1 MKLKIFSIILIA
13 LFGLTFTNC
22 AKRGRPTGGK
32 KDSIPPLLVKA
43 IPANKSINF
52 KAKKIKISFDEY
64 IKLKDVNKQLVISPP
79 LKNTPII
86 TPVGTA
92 SKFISLKILDTLQP
106 NTTYTF
112 NFGNSVVDNNENN
125 KLERFK
131 YVISTGTYLD
141 SLTVSGKVYDAFNQ
155 KTEEDI
161 SVVLYEVN
169 EKFSDSLVYKQK
181 PTYVTSTID
190 TTANFEIENI
200 KAGKYL
206 LAAIKQPSKNYIYH
220 PKQDKFGFYKKIITI
235 PTDTT
240 FEIPLFKEV
249 LPFKMIK
256 PKEVTKGHLL
266 FGYEGNPKKLS
277 VELLSEKSENFKK
290 ATYFEKDKDT
300 LNYWFSNIKAD
311 SLTFKITNKKYID
324 TFTVKLRTSKI
335 DSLVISKI
343 TKSVLDLRDTFAIK
357 SNIPMVSIDTSK
369 IKLQMDSLPVK
380 YNPILDKSKT
390 KLYLSFEKKFNKKYE
405 INLFPNAIK
414 DIFEETNDTLKYKF
428 ATKNIDSY
436 GNIYLTVNNV
446 NSPIIIQLLNDKD
459 VIVAIKHIAKNET
472 LNFKNLPPKT
482 YIVKAIF
489 DDNNN
494 GIWDTGN
501 FLEKKYPEKVQYFE
515 KELKLRAN
523 WDLNETFILK

>member
-1 MKLKIFSIILIA
+1 
-13 LFGLTFTNC
+13 
-22 AKRGRPTGGK
+22 
-32 KDSIPPLLVKA
+32 
-43 IPANKSINF
+43 
-52 KAKKIKISFDEY
+52 
-64 IKLKDVNKQLVISPP
+64 
-79 LKNTPII
+79 
-86 TPVGTA
+86 
-92 SKFISLKILDTLQP
+92 LQP

-112 NFGNSVVDNNENN
+112 NFGNSVEDNNENN

-131 YVISTGTYLD
+131 YVISTGTYID
-141 SLTVSGKVYDAFNQ
+141 SLTVSGKVYDAFNK
-155 KTEEDI
+155 KTEENI
-161 SVVLYEVN
+161 SVVLYEIN
-169 EKFSDSLVYKQK
+169 KNFNDSLVFKQK

-206 LAAIKQPSKNYIYH
+206 LAALKQSSKNYIYH
-220 PKQDKFGFYKKIITI
+220 PKQDKFGFYKKIISI

-256 PKEVTKGHLL
+256 PKEASKGHII
-266 FGYEGNPKKLS
+266 FGYEGNPKDLKID
-277 VELLSEKSENFKK
+277 LLSSKSDDFKK

-311 SLTFKITNKKYID
+311 SLTFKVTNEKYID
-324 TFTVKLRTSKI
+324 TFTVKLRTSKR
-335 DSLVISKI
+335 DSLTISNL

-357 SNIPMVSIDTSK
+357 TNIPIVSVDTSK
-369 IKLQMDSLPVK
+369 IKLELDSLPVK
-380 YNPILDKSKT
+380 YIPILDKSKT
-390 KLYLSFEKKFNKKYE
+390 KLYLDFDKKFDKKYTV
-405 INLFPNAIK
+405 NLLPNSIK

-436 GNIYLTVNNV
+436 GNIYITISNV
-446 NSPIIIQLLNDKD
+446 NSPIIIQLLNDKNT
-459 VIVAIKHIAKNET
+459 VIAIKHISKNKT

-482 YIVKAIF
+482 YIIRAIF

-494 GIWDTGN
+494 GFWDTGN
-501 FLEKKYPEKVQYFE
+501 FLNKKYPEKVQYFD